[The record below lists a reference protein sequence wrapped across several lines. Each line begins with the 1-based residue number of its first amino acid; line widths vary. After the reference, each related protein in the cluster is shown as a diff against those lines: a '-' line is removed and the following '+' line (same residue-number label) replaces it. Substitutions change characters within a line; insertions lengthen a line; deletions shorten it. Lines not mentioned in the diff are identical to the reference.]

1 VSALP
6 ADRRTLGGMTVEYVL
21 PRPHEA
27 FTWDDLQAIPDEA
40 HHHYE
45 LIEGQI
51 LMSPSPDLRHQDC
64 VGNLFLALRVA
75 APRDLK
81 VVVSPFDFAPEPG
94 TVLQP
99 DVLVIR
105 RGTAERQR
113 TITPP
118 VLAVEVLSP
127 SSRTTDRVTKR
138 DLYARFGVE
147 HYWIVDPA
155 TPSILALCLR
165 DGEYVEVASVEG
177 LAEFVGVEP
186 FGVQITPGA
195 LIES

>member
-1 VSALP
+1 
-6 ADRRTLGGMTVEYVL
+6 MTVEYVL
-21 PRPHEA
+21 PVPFEA
-27 FTWDDLQAIPDEA
+27 LTWDDLQAIPDEA

-51 LMSPSPDLRHQDC
+51 LMSPSPDMRHQDC
-64 VGNLFLALRVA
+64 VLNLALALRAA
-75 APRDLK
+75 APADLK
-81 VVVSPFDFAPEPG
+81 VMVAPFDFAPEPG

-105 RGTAERQR
+105 RGTAEAQR
-113 TITPP
+113 TVAPP
-118 VLAVEVLSP
+118 VLVVEVLSP

-138 DLYARFGVE
+138 ELYARFGVE

-155 TPSILALCLR
+155 APSLLALTL
-165 DGEYVEVASVEG
+165 GEGGYAEAATAEGAEQFGAEQPFEVSISPAR
-177 LAEFVGVEP
+177 
-186 FGVQITPGA
+186 